1 MKKINISF
9 DSITGNFMHYIT
21 SLDLMEKYANIAML
35 VGILLII
42 TAVILW

>member
-9 DSITGNFMHYIT
+9 DSISGNIMQYIT
-21 SLDLMEKYANIAML
+21 NLTSMEKYANITML

-42 TAVILW
+42 SAVILW